1 MNYTDYFQFLMGG
14 QQVTTEAKIYS
25 KLNDCR
31 GMSGA
36 RLHEAPLKKQ
46 VVYEKKFVCIFTE
59 IGEKNVELLCLIS
72 QHNQSIIYQENKL
85 KLAQCTKE
93 IKY

>member
-1 MNYTDYFQFLMGG
+1 
-14 QQVTTEAKIYS
+14 
-25 KLNDCR
+25 
-31 GMSGA
+31 MSGA

-72 QHNQSIIYQENKL
+72 
-85 KLAQCTKE
+85 
-93 IKY
+93 